1 MFSSVLKVD
10 EHSFIEFVKCLCCY
24 AADATGPAFAAAV
37 VDAVVDAV
45 VGHLYNVFTSFHSNS
60 RAVLLLLVLSMSCFL
75 LGYLSFTFVA
85 DLLLLDGVGLSC
97 VSSLTM
103 SIIDAG

>member
-24 AADATGPAFAAAV
+24 AADATGPAFAA
-37 VDAVVDAV
+37 AVVDAV

-97 VSSLTM
+97 VSWLTM